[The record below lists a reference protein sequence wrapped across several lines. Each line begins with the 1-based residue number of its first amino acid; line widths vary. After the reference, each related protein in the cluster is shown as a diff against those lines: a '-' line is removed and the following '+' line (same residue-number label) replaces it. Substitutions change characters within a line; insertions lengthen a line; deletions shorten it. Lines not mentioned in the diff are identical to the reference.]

1 MLSCVGKPKTG
12 RKAPS
17 GKEFIIMK
25 TTNVNFEKV
34 YTAKLMT
41 LMADPGFD
49 YTVFNS
55 NNKYKDRRI
64 L

>member
-1 MLSCVGKPKTG
+1 
-12 RKAPS
+12 
-17 GKEFIIMK
+17 MK